1 MHSLSLFL
9 SLICFSSANPTQTV
23 AETNQ
28 PPPAASTGIASGS
41 CKWTPSQPG
50 WPSEADWAALK
61 TAVKGRLIKPNP
73 PAAACYGASGDECDS
88 IKSGFKDSAWHAGNP
103 VSNMWQNYNNYS
115 CIPGGPSCS
124 MAGYPVY
131 VVEAV
136 EPSDV
141 KAAIDFAREKNIRLN
156 VKSTGH
162 DFLGR

>member
-1 MHSLSLFL
+1 MRSFFLFL
-9 SLICFSSANPTQTV
+9 SLVTLSSASPSPTS
-23 AETNQ
+23 EEPNQ
-28 PPPAASTGIASGS
+28 PPPAKSTGIAKGA
-41 CKWTPSQPG
+41 CKWIPSQQG
-50 WPSEADWAALK
+50 WPTEADWANLK

-73 PAAACYGASGDECDS
+73 PAASCYEDGEGCDS
-88 IKSGFKDSAWHAGNP
+88 VQRGFRDSAWHAGNP
-103 VSNMWQNYNNYS
+103 VSNMWQNWNNYS
-115 CIPGGPSCS
+115 CIPGGASCS

-141 KAAIDFAREKNIRLN
+141 KAAVDFARNNNIRLN